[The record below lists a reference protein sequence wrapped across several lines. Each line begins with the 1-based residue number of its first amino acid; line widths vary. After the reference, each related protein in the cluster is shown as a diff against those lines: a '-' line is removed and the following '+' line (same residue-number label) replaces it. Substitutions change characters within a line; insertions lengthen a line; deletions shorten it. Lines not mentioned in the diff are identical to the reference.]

1 MDKQRTVNCVKL
13 KKELPGLDRPP
24 IPGELGEKIYNS
36 ISKEAFNMFLE
47 HFKMIVNEYRLD
59 LSSPATDKIFEEQMN
74 EYFFGEGMKLPDEYT
89 PPENK

>member
-89 PPENK
+89 PPDNK

>member
-1 MDKQRTVNCVKL
+1 MKEQRTVNCVKL